1 MLNIEW
7 TESAIR
13 DLKKLDKPIVLR
25 TLAKITWFSS
35 NSERAIPEPLAG
47 GFRGTFKLRVG
58 DWRVVYALEGK
69 TVVIQFV
76 GHRREIYRIK

>member
-25 TLAKITWFSS
+25 ILAKITWFSS
-35 NSERAIPEPLAG
+35 NSERVIPEPLAG

-76 GHRREIYRIK
+76 GHRGEIYRIK